1 MWSAAAALYLHG
13 VVGVFVVKHQ
23 RFLDQLM
30 VSLQLVYVG
39 LVSNNDMLE
48 LLELGHLVLQGATD
62 LQGAAA
68 NFLWE
73 KRMHQ
78 GQSLSGRRES
88 MWSQH

>member
-1 MWSAAAALYLHG
+1 
-13 VVGVFVVKHQ
+13 
-23 RFLDQLM
+23 M

-73 KRMHQ
+73 EGTHQ
-78 GQSLSGRRES
+78 GQSLSGGRKG
-88 MWSQH
+88 M

>member
-1 MWSAAAALYLHG
+1 
-13 VVGVFVVKHQ
+13 
-23 RFLDQLM
+23 M
-30 VSLQLVYVG
+30 VPLQLVYVG

-73 KRMHQ
+73 KGRHQ
-78 GQSLSGRRES
+78 GQSLSIK
-88 MWSQH
+88 

>member
-1 MWSAAAALYLHG
+1 MNIGCIAAAPYLHS
-13 VVGVFVVKHQ
+13 VVGVLVIEHQ
-23 RFLDQLM
+23 RLLDQLM

-48 LLELGHLVLQGATD
+48 LLQLGHLVLQGAAD

-73 KRMHQ
+73 EHTQ
-78 GQSLSGRRES
+78 EGQYHPGGR
-88 MWSQH
+88 